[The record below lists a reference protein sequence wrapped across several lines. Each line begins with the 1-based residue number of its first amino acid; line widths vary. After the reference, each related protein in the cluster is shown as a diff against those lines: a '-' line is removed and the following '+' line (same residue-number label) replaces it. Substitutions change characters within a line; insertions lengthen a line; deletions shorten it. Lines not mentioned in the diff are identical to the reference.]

1 MSPDHD
7 RALSALRAI
16 SPDVGRE
23 DWFKTLAAAQAAGL
37 SEAEC
42 RDWSAQSAD
51 KFDPA
56 DFNATWRKLKPD
68 GRVGEGWLFRVAAAS
83 YHWQDPTR
91 ANGKG
96 GANNVAHLKTA
107 QPTTRKRTPAE
118 VWASGTAA
126 VHEVEK
132 HPYLKERNIPPDGL
146 RLVSGKRLAVPFH
159 SLDGRLATLQL
170 IDRNGV
176 KMNLAGAKFDDSM
189 FIPTLH
195 HECATVPVDEIRDD
209 MRWLV
214 CEGLGQS
221 AALMRADYHAMVAVS
236 AGILRFAVVAH
247 AIRARWPDAEIVL
260 IPDAGGETSA
270 AEVAADV
277 GGAWLQ
283 WPPGWP
289 ANTGVDDFARKHDSE
304 ALADLLQ
311 HHVQRPAVAKPDAA
325 ALRYRSESLEQ
336 VAAEASHDEPI
347 VDGLL
352 YRGDFG
358 ALFGPAGCGKTFLVF
373 DLLARIAA
381 GAGDWYG
388 HRIIKPTPVLYL
400 ALEGERGQRQRVLAW
415 AEHCKL
421 ALPAG
426 FRILRRQPFNLRNLV
441 DVDDL
446 IALARAD
453 GIEEGVICIDTLN
466 RAAGGD
472 ENDSAE
478 VAEVIRACDAL
489 RLALGCAVLLVHHSG
504 KDTSKGLRGHSSLH
518 AAFDI
523 EIECEAVDNPR
534 SWRIAKA
541 KDGPGGECHAF
552 SIESVD
558 LGDEHQP
565 ASGGVAVPT
574 REDGAPRH
582 VFRPPTSSNQKI
594 AYQVIGDLLRASRD
608 FGRAD
613 APPTRPC
620 VRFDAAV
627 DALAVKQVGY
637 EPKKR
642 AWAARRTLSAMQ
654 AHWYVTDG
662 EWLWHK

>member
-7 RALSALRAI
+7 RALAALRAI
-16 SPDVGRE
+16 PADGSRD
-23 DWFKTLAAAQAAGL
+23 DWVRTLMAAKAAGITEDE
-37 SEAEC
+37 S
-42 RDWSAQSAD
+42 RDWSSQSEQFND
-51 KFDPA
+51 A
-56 DFNATWRKLKPD
+56 DFVSTWRSIKVNGGIGPGSLFKAAHD
-68 GRVGEGWLFRVAAAS
+68 SGWR
-83 YHWQDPTR
+83 PP
-91 ANGKG
+91 ANGKR

-146 RLVSGKRLAVPFH
+146 RLVSGKRLAMPFH

-260 IPDAGGETSA
+260 IPDAGGEASA

-311 HHVQRPAVAKPDAA
+311 HHVQRPAVAKPDDA
-325 ALRYRSESLEQ
+325 ALRYRSESLEE
-336 VAAEASHDEPI
+336 VIADTTCERWLVRGVLAAGGFMAI
-347 VDGLL
+347 
-352 YRGDFG
+352 
-358 ALFGPAGCGKTFLVF
+358 FGPSGSGKSFLAF
-373 DLLARIAA
+373 DLLARLAH
-381 GAGDWYG
+381 GRDDWWG
-388 HRIIKPTPVLYL
+388 HPVTQTPVFYL
-400 ALEGERGQRQRVLAW
+400 ALEGASGQRRRALAW
-415 AEHCKL
+415 HQSTEL
-421 ALPAG
+421 SLPAN
-426 FRILRRQPFNLRNLV
+426 FRMMRNQAFDLRSLA

-453 GIEEGVICIDTLN
+453 GIAGGVLVIDTLN
-466 RAAGGD
+466 KASPQAD
-472 ENDSAE
+472 ENSSAE
-478 VAEVIRACDAL
+478 VGALIAACDTI
-489 RLALGCAVLLVHHSG
+489 RRALGVAVVLIAHTG
-504 KDTSKGLRGHSSLH
+504 KVVANGLRGHSSLY
-518 AAFDI
+518 AALDAA
-523 EIECEAVDNPR
+523 IECTGIENPR
-534 SWRIAKA
+534 SWALVKA
-541 KDGPGGECHAF
+541 KDEAAGEQHGF
-552 SIESVD
+552 NVESID
-558 LGDEHQP
+558 LGQNEDGSP
-565 ASGGVAVPT
+565 ISGGVAVPANDSDT
-574 REDGAPRH
+574 PRD
-582 VFRPPTSSNQKI
+582 VPRPPSAPGQKL
-594 AYQVIGDLLRASRD
+594 AYEVVGALLRASHD
-608 FGRAD
+608 FGQGD
-613 APPTRPC
+613 DCPPTRPC
-620 VRFDAAV
+620 VRFEKAV
-627 DALAVKQVGY
+627 EALAPKQVQL
-637 EPKKR
+637 PLKKR